1 MPTSVERLKELLFD
15 DEAQAL
21 HKLAKRV
28 DSIADIDTRGREEL
42 RQQLEQVFSRAGT
55 QERLTVSVAEIL
67 DEALRRAEVS
77 QHSDLSRAIAPL
89 VVTTIKSELRNSQD
103 EMVEALYPITGR
115 LVKSYVASAMKDL
128 ADQMNRRLEQN
139 PVMLRLQSLTT
150 GRSVAELALAG
161 TQDFTIRELY
171 LIRRGSGEL
180 VAHWPDTPMSG
191 REQTMSG
198 VLAAINEFAN
208 EAFAADQASLRHIDL
223 GDADVYLRGSP
234 LYLLAARCSGT
245 APVTVEETIDDAFL
259 VAVEKQH
266 QIEQHAE
273 PGTDLSRRRA
283 SALADVGQALETGI
297 AAAKAASQN
306 PAGGGRGLT
315 ILSTLVLLPLI
326 AWFAA
331 SWYVQFAESR
341 VRDKAERT
349 IALIPGMQGYPT
361 QVEVASLG
369 RKVTVSGLVPSQDT
383 ETEIVR
389 RLTTEMPGADIRN
402 RLTIV
407 AGSGIV
413 IPEIPEIPDLS
424 PEFTSIRRDVTELG
438 TSVSRQAM
446 LRTSDRA
453 AERLRQAA
461 RDLDRAAKDMTN
473 AERSAKL
480 SREAGSIET
489 IISDLKLRRAD
500 LAAWRDTAPPAKLAA
515 VFGDLSRQVETTGNG
530 IVAPPGV
537 ALPPPAKATAA
548 GPLDIEI
555 ERLAA
560 ESERLAGFAAS
571 LSVAALMQTPPVQP
585 TSRQRL
591 ERFVREKAIFF
602 ASDTGYRDV
611 TASTRV
617 LEDLAGLIK
626 STDAL
631 VRIVGYTDEAGGQLR
646 NVPLAQQ
653 RAEKVRQDLLA
664 LGTPPARLVAVGRA
678 NALDVSVSKGAFS
691 PNRRVEFEI
700 GFDGETQP

>member
-21 HKLAKRV
+21 HKLAKRI
-28 DSIADIDTRGREEL
+28 DSIADIDARGRDEL

-55 QERLTVSVAEIL
+55 QERLTISVAEIL

-77 QHSDLSRAIAPL
+77 QHSDLSRTIAPL

-115 LVKSYVASAMKDL
+115 LVKAYVASAMKDL

-139 PVMLRLQSLTT
+139 PVMLRLQSLST

-161 TQDFTIRELY
+161 TQDFAIRELY

-180 VAHWPDTPMSG
+180 VAHWPDTPVSG

-245 APVTVEETIDDAFL
+245 APASVEETIDDAFL
-259 VAVEKQH
+259 VAVEKQQ

-273 PGTDLSRRRA
+273 PGTDMSRRRA
-283 SALADVGQALETGI
+283 SALADVGQSLEAGI
-297 AAAKAASQN
+297 AEAKAASQN
-306 PAGGGRGLT
+306 PAGSGRSLK
-315 ILSTLVLLPLI
+315 ILSLLVLLPLA
-326 AWFAA
+326 AWLAA
-331 SWYVQFAESR
+331 TWYVQFTEGR
-341 VRDKAERT
+341 VRHKAERT
-349 IALIPGMQGYPT
+349 IALVPGMQGYPS
-361 QVEVASLG
+361 QVDVASLG
-369 RKVTVSGLVPSQDT
+369 RKLTVSGLVPSQET

-389 RLTTEMPGADIRN
+389 RLAAELPDTDIRN

-424 PEFTSIRRDVTELG
+424 PEFTSIRRDVSALG

-461 RDLDRAAKDMTN
+461 SDLDRAAEEMPSG
-473 AERSAKL
+473 ERSARL
-480 SREAGSIET
+480 NREAAAIKT
-489 IISDLKLRRAD
+489 VISDLKFRRAD
-500 LAAWRDTAPPAKLAA
+500 LAAWRDLSPPEKLAA
-515 VFGDLSRQVETTGNG
+515 AFGDLSRQVELTGNG
-530 IVAPPGV
+530 LVVRPGI
-537 ALPPPAKATAA
+537 ALPQAAPASAA

-560 ESERLAGFAAS
+560 ESERLAALAAT
-571 LSVAALMQTPPVQP
+571 LSVAALMQPPPVMP

-591 ERFVREKAIFF
+591 ERFVREKAVFF
-602 ASDTGYRDV
+602 ASDTGYRDG
-611 TASTRV
+611 STSVRI

-631 VRIVGYTDEAGGQLR
+631 IRIVGYTDEAGGQQR

-653 RAEKVRQDLLA
+653 RAEKVRGDLLA
-664 LGTPPARLVAVGRA
+664 LGVPPVRLIAVGRA
-678 NALDVSVSKGAFS
+678 DALDVSVSKGALS

-700 GFDGETQP
+700 GFDGETPP